1 MVDEQSFTSD
11 LLPPLSSQLGP
22 NSRSCSLSNDSLG
35 HPCQSSFPPI
45 SSCLVSK
52 ALRDMEGRHG
62 RHQIQEYQLFVSLS
76 FVHVISQEILIFP
89 KDAIRDRGG

>member
-52 ALRDMEGRHG
+52 ALRDMDMEVAAIKSKSINYSSR
-62 RHQIQEYQLFVSLS
+62 YLLFT
-76 FVHVISQEILIFP
+76 
-89 KDAIRDRGG
+89 

>member
-45 SSCLVSK
+45 PFCLVSK

-62 RHQIQEYQLFVSLS
+62 RHQIQEYQLIIRL
-76 FVHVISQEILIFP
+76 VIFFSRDFSGNFDFSQG
-89 KDAIRDRGG
+89 RNS